1 MQPENLRND
10 RNASNYKNY
19 KKYEI
24 IEVGSRYVGRHIVR
38 WQLDKTHTCNL
49 CRRERSKFEFVKSNR
64 SHQYFFCRTSDA
76 YIYTCL
82 LYTSPSPRD

>member
-1 MQPENLRND
+1 MYRWEVMQPENLRND

-38 WQLDKTHTCNL
+38 WQLDKTHL
-49 CRRERSKFEFVKSNR
+49 QPV
-64 SHQYFFCRTSDA
+64 
-76 YIYTCL
+76 
-82 LYTSPSPRD
+82 PSRALEI